1 MKIVQFKR
9 NIKSGS
15 IRRKVD
21 LIHIIINACEMIN
34 LNQFM
39 SLENIDKLEGDYPFI
54 IVDDTIISFSLFLF
68 LFKLMSIKNRLGF

>member
-39 SLENIDKLEGDYPFI
+39 SLENIDKLE
-54 IVDDTIISFSLFLF
+54 
-68 LFKLMSIKNRLGF
+68 

>member
-39 SLENIDKLEGDYPFI
+39 SLENIDKLEGDYPSCKYGKFNQNT
-54 IVDDTIISFSLFLF
+54 VSEHLKYCRTNSAS
-68 LFKLMSIKNRLGF
+68 